1 MHTPSPNKH
10 YNMVDTT
17 RPQNDHWRRDLE
29 SEMESTG
36 FNYSWRKMEAAAAIF
51 KTELDGENWSAV
63 SAPLEATR

>member
-1 MHTPSPNKH
+1 
-10 YNMVDTT
+10 MVDTT
-17 RPQNDHWRRDLE
+17 RPQNDHWRKDLE

-36 FNYSWRKMEAAAAIF
+36 FNYSWRKMEAAAIF